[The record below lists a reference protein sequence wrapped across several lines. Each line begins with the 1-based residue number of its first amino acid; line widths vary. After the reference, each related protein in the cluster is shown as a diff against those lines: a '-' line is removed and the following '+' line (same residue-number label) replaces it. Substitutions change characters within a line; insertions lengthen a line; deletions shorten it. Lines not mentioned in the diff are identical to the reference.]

1 MQPLYRPR
9 RGRRNDGSEPATVTP
24 PVLRDVRAE
33 LPCLAATTYLNSGAI
48 GPLALPAARALQA
61 WAAGAPARARGSL
74 EGFGRIAAQ
83 AAALRAAAGRL
94 VGAAPGTVAL
104 TANTTHGLNLVAW
117 GIDWRPG
124 DEIVTTALEH
134 PGLTVPLAIVARR
147 TGARLRVIDAERA
160 GGDLAAEVGRIAGPR
175 TRLVALSHVSWATGA
190 ALDVA
195 GAARAARAVGA
206 LTAVDG
212 AQSVGTIP
220 VDAAA
225 LGVDAYAFPSHKWL
239 LGPEG
244 VGALWVRPEAMER
257 IDVTVAGLESAAGG
271 AAHGEDG
278 AMEPHPSARR
288 YEASTPPAALLAAWE
303 ASLAWL
309 EGLGWP
315 WIHARVREA
324 QAAAR
329 EALARVPGVE
339 VLTPPGPQGG
349 LVTFS
354 VAGRAPAEAAAELA
368 AGGVVVRSLPRPE
381 ALRASVGFFTDD
393 ADVARLAAAVAAL
406 SSC

>member
-1 MQPLYRPR
+1 M
-9 RGRRNDGSEPATVTP
+9 SP
-24 PVLRDVRAE
+24 PDLRDVRAQ
-33 LPCLAATTYLNSGAI
+33 LPSLAATTYLNSGAI
-48 GPLALPAARALQA
+48 GPLALPAARALEA
-61 WAAGAPARARGSL
+61 WAADAPGRARGSL
-74 EGFGRIAAQ
+74 EGFGRIAAG
-83 AAALRAAAGRL
+83 AAAVRAAAARL
-94 VGAAPGTVAL
+94 VGAGPEAVAL

-134 PGLTVPLAIVARR
+134 PGLTVPLGVVARR
-147 TGARLRVIDAERA
+147 AGAALRVIDAERA
-160 GGDLAAEVGRIAGPR
+160 AGDLEEAVGRVAGPR

-190 ALDVA
+190 LLDVA
-195 GAARAARAVGA
+195 GAARAARAAGA

-212 AQSVGTIP
+212 AQAVGTIP

-225 LGVDAYAFPSHKWL
+225 LGVDAYAFPAHKWL

-244 VGALWVRPEAMER
+244 LGALWVRPESMGR
-257 IDVTVAGLESAAGG
+257 IDVTVAGLESAAGR

-278 AMEPHPSARR
+278 AMEPDPSARR
-288 YEASTPPAALLAAWE
+288 YEASTPPAALLPAWE

-329 EALARVPGVE
+329 AALAGVPGVR
-339 VLTPPGPQGG
+339 VVTPSGPQAG
-349 LVTFS
+349 LVAFV

-368 AGGVVVRSLPRPE
+368 AGGVVVRSIPRPE
-381 ALRASVGFFTDD
+381 ALRASVGFFTDE
-393 ADVARLAAAVAAL
+393 ADLARLAAGVAAL

>member
-1 MQPLYRPR
+1 
-9 RGRRNDGSEPATVTP
+9 VTP
-24 PVLRDVRAE
+24 PDLRDVRAE
-33 LPCLAATTYLNSGAI
+33 LPSLAATTYLNSGAV
-48 GPLALPAARALQA
+48 GPLALPAARALEA
-61 WAAGAPARARGSL
+61 WAADAPARARGSL
-74 EGFGRIAAQ
+74 EGFGRIAAR
-83 AAALRAAAGRL
+83 AASVRAAAARL
-94 VGAAPGTVAL
+94 VGAGPEAVAL
-104 TANTTHGLNLVAW
+104 TANTTHGLNVVAW

-134 PGLTVPLAIVARR
+134 PGLTVPLAVVARR
-147 TGARLRVIDAERA
+147 AGAVLRVVDAERA
-160 GGDLAAEVGRIAGPR
+160 AGDLEEAVGRAAGPR

-195 GAARAARAVGA
+195 GAARAARAAGA

-212 AQSVGTIP
+212 AQAVGTIP

-225 LGVDAYAFPSHKWL
+225 LGVDAYAFPAHKWL

-244 VGALWVRPEAMER
+244 LGALWVRPESMGR

-288 YEASTPPAALLAAWE
+288 YEASTPPAALLSAWE
-303 ASLAWL
+303 ASLGWL

-315 WIHARVREA
+315 WIHGRVREA
-324 QAAAR
+324 QDAAR
-329 EALARVPGVE
+329 AALAGVPGVW
-339 VLTPPGPQGG
+339 VLTPPGPQAG
-349 LVTFS
+349 LVAFA
-354 VAGRAPAEAAAELA
+354 VAGRVPAEAAAELA
-368 AGGVVVRSLPRPE
+368 ARGVVVRSIPRPE

-393 ADVARLAAAVAAL
+393 ADLARLAAGVAAL

>member
-1 MQPLYRPR
+1 VRPPDL
-9 RGRRNDGSEPATVTP
+9 G
-24 PVLRDVRAE
+24 DVRAE

-48 GPLALPAARALQA
+48 GPLARPAARALEA
-61 WAAGAPARARGSL
+61 WAAEAPSRARGSL
-74 EGFGRIAAQ
+74 EGFARIAA
-83 AAALRAAAGRL
+83 RAAAVRAAAARL
-94 VGAAPGTVAL
+94 VGAGPETVAL

-117 GIDWRPG
+117 GIDWRAG

-134 PGLTVPLAIVARR
+134 PGLTVPLAVVARR
-147 TGARLRVIDAERA
+147 AGAVLRVIDAERA
-160 GGDLAAEVGRIAGPR
+160 AGDLEEAVGRLAGPR
-175 TRLVALSHVSWATGA
+175 TRVVALSHVSWATGA
-190 ALDVA
+190 VLDVA
-195 GAARAARAVGA
+195 GAARAARAAGA

-220 VDAAA
+220 VDAAR
-225 LGVDAYAFPSHKWL
+225 LGVDAYAFPAHKWL

-244 VGALWVRPEAMER
+244 LGALWVRPESMER
-257 IDVTVAGLESAAGG
+257 IDVAVTGLESAAGG

-288 YEASTPPAALLAAWE
+288 YEASTPPAALLPAWE

-315 WIHARVREA
+315 WIHARVGEA

-329 EALARVPGVE
+329 AALERLPGVE
-339 VLTPPGPQGG
+339 VVTPPGPQAG
-349 LVTFS
+349 LVAFT
-354 VAGRAPAEAAAELA
+354 VAGRAPAETAAKLA
-368 AGGVVVRSLPRPE
+368 AGGVVVRWIPRPE
-381 ALRASVGFFTDD
+381 VLRASVGFFTDE
-393 ADVARLAAAVAAL
+393 ADVAALAAGVAAL

>member
-1 MQPLYRPR
+1 
-9 RGRRNDGSEPATVTP
+9 
-24 PVLRDVRAE
+24 
-33 LPCLAATTYLNSGAI
+33 
-48 GPLALPAARALQA
+48 
-61 WAAGAPARARGSL
+61 
-74 EGFGRIAAQ
+74 
-83 AAALRAAAGRL
+83 
-94 VGAAPGTVAL
+94 VGAGPETVAL
-104 TANTTHGLNLVAW
+104 TSNTTHGLNLVAW

-134 PGLTVPLAIVARR
+134 PGLTVPLAVVARR
-147 TGARLRVIDAERA
+147 TGARLRVVGADRA
-160 GGDLAAEVGRIAGPR
+160 SGDLEEAVGRIAGPR

-195 GAARAARAVGA
+195 GAARAARGAGA
-206 LTAVDG
+206 LTVADG
-212 AQSVGTIP
+212 AQAVGTIP

-225 LGVDAYAFPSHKWL
+225 LGVDAYAFPAHKWL

-244 VGALWVRPEAMER
+244 LGALWVRPDAMER
-257 IDVTVAGLESAAGG
+257 IDVTVAGLESAARGE
-271 AAHGEDG
+271 AHGEDG

-303 ASLAWL
+303 AGLAWL

-315 WIHARVREA
+315 WIHARTREA

-329 EALARVPGVE
+329 EALGRVPGVQ

-349 LVTFS
+349 LVTFTL
-354 VAGRAPAEAAAELA
+354 AGRDPPEAAAQLA
-368 AGGVVVRSLPRPE
+368 AAGVVLRSLPRPK